1 MILIMVRSKT
11 FNLGQAQQ
19 FIDQNVPKPRAI
31 SSNSLVLVFMN
42 TLHLKKTIVELL
54 LGASHIEAIG
64 QPTTSPAV
72 PALTPQSP

>member
-1 MILIMVRSKT
+1 MILIMVRSKP

-42 TLHLKKTIVELL
+42 TLNKNPLL
-54 LGASHIEAIG
+54 NCYWDSAPSKIYSG
-64 QPTTSPAV
+64 QK
-72 PALTPQSP
+72 